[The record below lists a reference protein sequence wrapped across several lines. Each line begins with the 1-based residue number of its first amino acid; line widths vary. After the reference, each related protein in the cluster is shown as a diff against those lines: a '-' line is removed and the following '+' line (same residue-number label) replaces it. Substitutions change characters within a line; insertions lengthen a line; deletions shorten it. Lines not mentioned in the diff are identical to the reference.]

1 MKRRRTIRFRWTA
14 LLLAALMVGL
24 PALGIG
30 REIQQRQRDRALM
43 EAVKSQQTLL
53 AIDLLKQGADAN
65 VRDLH
70 EAPLT
75 FLEILRRWWQRR
87 PLQNPSSTDAPSAL
101 MLAVQHND
109 TSLARALLAHG
120 AKDVNAT
127 IEEEYRG
134 VHWKAPLLWIAA
146 LRN

>member
-1 MKRRRTIRFRWTA
+1 MKRRRTIRFRLAA

-43 EAVKSQQTLL
+43 EAIKRQDTLL
-53 AIDLLKQGADAN
+53 ALDLLKRGADAN

-75 FLEILRRWWQRR
+75 FWEILRRWWQRQ
-87 PLQNPSSTDAPSAL
+87 PLQNPSSARAPSAL
-101 MLAVQHND
+101 MLAVQHNN
-109 TSLARALLAHG
+109 TTLVEALLARG
-120 AKDVNAT
+120 ARDVNAT
-127 IEEEYRG
+127 I
-134 VHWKAPLLWIAA
+134 
-146 LRN
+146 